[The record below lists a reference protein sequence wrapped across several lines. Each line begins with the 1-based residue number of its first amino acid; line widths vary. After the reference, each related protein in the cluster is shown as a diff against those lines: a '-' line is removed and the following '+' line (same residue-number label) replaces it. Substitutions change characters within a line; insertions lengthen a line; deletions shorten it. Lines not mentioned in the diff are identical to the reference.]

1 MVVGGT
7 EAEDEEAGP
16 AAAKGL
22 GFGIGFA
29 LVPDV
34 ACLFEGVALVPAL
47 RCRSAAAG
55 RFNVA
60 PVAAGPGPGTGGAEV
75 AVLVAM
81 VGPVA
86 AAVDGGGTLLRPA
99 EGEGSM
105 TDPLTS
111 KFVRE
116 YPRWN
121 RIRESLTLFWLVGG
135 GVREKE
141 IDKLG
146 IKK

>member
-1 MVVGGT
+1 MVVGAA
-7 EAEDEEAGP
+7 EAEVEEEATAI

-22 GFGIGFA
+22 GFAIGFV

-55 RFNVA
+55 RLSVA

-75 AVLVAM
+75 VVLVTM

-86 AAVDGGGTLLRPA
+86 AAVDGGGLLLKPA

-105 TDPLTS
+105 TGP
-111 KFVRE
+111 
-116 YPRWN
+116 
-121 RIRESLTLFWLVGG
+121 
-135 GVREKE
+135 
-141 IDKLG
+141 
-146 IKK
+146 